1 MLTAVAA
8 ILFSNQP
15 KRKISADSME
25 QQSEML
31 NYKAG
36 EQEKNIQREVDR
48 IQRSWIDLFER
59 VATVRNLLGNVI
71 GRIFR
76 R

>member
-1 MLTAVAA
+1 
-8 ILFSNQP
+8 
-15 KRKISADSME
+15 ME

-71 GRIFR
+71 GRIFHR
-76 R
+76 